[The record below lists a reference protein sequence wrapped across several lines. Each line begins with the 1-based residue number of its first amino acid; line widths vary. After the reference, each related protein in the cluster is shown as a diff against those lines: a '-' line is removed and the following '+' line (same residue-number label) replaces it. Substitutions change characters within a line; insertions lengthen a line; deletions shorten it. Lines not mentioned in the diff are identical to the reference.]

1 MIVMRHGDRMTLSEY
16 RLTPENDGVWDL
28 IDGVL
33 EKQPLATLV
42 HQMILGDLLSEI
54 NNYTSET
61 DPPLGYGISNIG
73 VAFSESFAPT
83 PDIVY
88 ARWERL
94 RLMRG
99 SFMEGTPDLLVEVLS
114 EDRDRDLIRKR
125 DRYAA
130 AGVPE
135 YWIVDTDN
143 EVILVLELSG
153 GQYTELA
160 FGRGD
165 ALITSTIPGFE
176 LPLERIFGDP
186 ILEQLRNQQDDDNV
200 GARNRG
206 GQP

>member
-33 EKQPLATLV
+33 EKQLLATV
-42 HQMILGDLLSEI
+42 AHQMILADLLSEI
-54 NNYTSET
+54 NQYASET
-61 DPPLGYGISNIG
+61 DPPLGYEIRNIG

-88 ARWERL
+88 AHWERL

-114 EDRDRDLIRKR
+114 EDRDRDMIRKK

-130 AGVPE
+130 ARVPE
-135 YWIVDTDN
+135 YWIVDLDN
-143 EVILVLELSG
+143 EVILVLELAD
-153 GQYTELA
+153 GQYAERA
-160 FGRGD
+160 FGSGD
-165 ALITSTIPGFE
+165 TLITSTIPGFE
-176 LPLERIFGDP
+176 LPLERLFGAP
-186 ILEQLRNQQDDDNV
+186 ILAQIRSQ
-200 GARNRG
+200 
-206 GQP
+206 

>member
-1 MIVMRHGDRMTLSEY
+1 MTLSEY

-42 HQMILGDLLSEI
+42 HQMALGELLTRI
-54 NNYTSET
+54 NEFTTAT
-61 DPPLGYGISNIG
+61 DPSLGLGIRNIG

-88 ARWERL
+88 TRREHFH
-94 RLMRG
+94 LMRG

-114 EDRDRDLIRKR
+114 QDRDRDLVRKR

-135 YWIVDTDN
+135 YWIVDPDN
-143 EVILVLELSG
+143 EVILVLELSE
-153 GQYTELA
+153 GQYVDRTVRRTETLTT
-160 FGRGD
+160 
-165 ALITSTIPGFE
+165 LTIPGFE
-176 LPLERIFGDP
+176 LSLERLFGHP
-186 ILEQLRNQQDDDNV
+186 ILPQLREN
-200 GARNRG
+200 G
-206 GQP
+206 

>member
-16 RLTPENDGVWDL
+16 RFTPENDGVWDL

-33 EKQPLATLV
+33 EKQPLATVV
-42 HQMILGDLLSEI
+42 HQMILGNLLSEI
-54 NNYTSET
+54 NEYTSES
-61 DPPLGYGISNIG
+61 DPRLGYGIRNIG

-83 PDIVY
+83 PDILY

-94 RLMRG
+94 HLMRG

-114 EDRDRDLIRKR
+114 EDRDRDLVRKK

-135 YWIVDTDN
+135 YWIVDSDN
-143 EVILVLELSG
+143 EVILVLELFG
-153 GQYTELA
+153 GQYAERV

-165 ALITSTIPGFE
+165 TLITSTIPGFE
-176 LPLERIFGDP
+176 LSLERIFGGP
-186 ILEQLRNQQDDDNV
+186 ILEQLRNQQYDDNA
-200 GARNRG
+200 GARNSG
-206 GQP
+206 GEP